1 MSNRFSSAR
10 PRSCFS
16 DDREAPR
23 RVQKGPS
30 GPVAKLHVFDMDGTL
45 LRGAAVEEISRHLGC
60 FDEASA
66 LEQAWR
72 RGEVV
77 DEVMFWERVL
87 EFWAKASDLDF
98 DEAFERAPWMSRV
111 PEVFADIAARGEHS
125 VVISQSPLFI
135 VRRLERWGVHATFAT
150 TVERGVQCH
159 INQLL
164 QPEHK
169 VEITLD
175 LVEKLG
181 LSLSDCVAYGDST
194 SDVELFRK
202 LQRTVAVNA
211 TAATRA
217 LAAKAYVGHDMWDA
231 YQIGRQLLAEADAA
245 EHRREDA

>member
-1 MSNRFSSAR
+1 MT
-10 PRSCFS
+10 
-16 DDREAPR
+16 
-23 RVQKGPS
+23 
-30 GPVAKLHVFDMDGTL
+30 KLHVFDMDGTL

-60 FDEASA
+60 FDAASA

-72 RGEVV
+72 RGEVA

-87 EFWAKASDLDF
+87 EFWAEATEGDL
-98 DEAFERAPWMSRV
+98 DEAFERAPWMLRV
-111 PEVFADIAARGEHS
+111 PEVFSDIAARGEHS

-135 VRRLERWGVHATFAT
+135 VQRLERWGVHSTFAT

-175 LVEKLG
+175 LVKKLG
-181 LSLSDCVAYGDST
+181 LSLADCVAYGDST

-202 LQRTVAVNA
+202 LHRTVAVNA
-211 TAATRA
+211 TPATKA
-217 LAAKAYVGHDMWDA
+217 LAATTYEGHDMWDA
-231 YQIGRQLLAEADAA
+231 YQIGRELLAQGDAVS
-245 EHRREDA
+245 HRREEA

>member
-1 MSNRFSSAR
+1 
-10 PRSCFS
+10 
-16 DDREAPR
+16 
-23 RVQKGPS
+23 
-30 GPVAKLHVFDMDGTL
+30 MDGTL

-72 RGEVV
+72 RGEVI
-77 DEVMFWERVL
+77 DEVSFWERVL
-87 EFWAKASDLDF
+87 AFWAEATDRDI
-98 DEAFERAPWMSRV
+98 DEAFERAPWMLRV

-135 VRRLERWGVHATFAT
+135 VERLERWGVHASFAT

-159 INQLL
+159 IDQLL

-169 VEITLD
+169 VEITLHI
-175 LVEKLG
+175 VERLG

-202 LQRTVAVNA
+202 LRRTVAVNA
-211 TAATRA
+211 TPATKA
-217 LAAKAYVGHDMWDA
+217 LAAKTYEGHDMWDA
-231 YQIGRQLLAEADAA
+231 YQIGRELLAQGDEL
-245 EHRREDA
+245 EPRREDA